1 MTGAGRTAVAPDALG
16 RWLRRALP
24 MVVALLGMLL
34 VFDLIAFGFGQAP
47 LTTLRRAVEG
57 SWGTPYGVGQLLFKA
72 TPLIFTGLAF
82 DLALR
87 AGLFN
92 IGTEGQLGAAS
103 LLAALCAAHLPASL
117 PWPLGV
123 VVTLLVAA
131 AAGALVALPP
141 ALMRARLGVH
151 EIISGIMMNR
161 IVDVLLPWVLGAVLV
176 STTLRTPDIIAGAA
190 LPRLERTHGSAVS
203 VAFPLAVATVFAV
216 HWALRRSR
224 AGREMRW
231 VGLGAEACRA
241 EGIDVPRRILG
252 AMLLSGAVAALAMS
266 GTVLGYKGY
275 YELGLG
281 AGTGFSG
288 IVVAMLGRGNPLGI
302 VLAAVL
308 LGTLEQAGFAI
319 NARVPKEAMDVVE
332 AVAIVLVAIAYRQT
346 GAARRRAPPAA
357 APPAAPSSAAPAAAA
372 ATEGAP

>member
-1 MTGAGRTAVAPDALG
+1 VGRNEAVT
-16 RWLRRALP
+16 RWLWRALP

-34 VFDLIAFGFGQAP
+34 VFDLIAFAFGQAP
-47 LTTLRRAVEG
+47 LATLRRAAEG

-103 LLAALCAAHLPASL
+103 LVAALVAAHLPAWL

-123 VVTLLVAA
+123 VVALAVAA
-131 AAGALVALPP
+131 ATGALVALPP

-161 IVDVLLPWVLGAVLV
+161 IVEVLLPWVLGAVLV
-176 STTLRTPDIIAGAA
+176 SSTLRTPDILPSAA
-190 LPRLERTHGSAVS
+190 MPRLERVHGSAVS
-203 VAFPLAVATVFAV
+203 LAFVLAVVTAFGV
-216 HWALRRSR
+216 HWALVKSR

-241 EGIDVPRRILG
+241 EGVDVPRRVLG

-302 VLAAVL
+302 VVAAVL

-332 AVAIVLVAIAYRQT
+332 AVAIVLVAIAYRQA
-346 GAARRRAPPAA
+346 GAARQGRA
-357 APPAAPSSAAPAAAA
+357 PAAPSAE
-372 ATEGAP
+372 ATT

>member
-1 MTGAGRTAVAPDALG
+1 VTEPAPATQRSEGRNEAVT
-16 RWLRRALP
+16 RWLWRALP

-34 VFDLIAFGFGQAP
+34 VFDLIAFAFGQAP
-47 LTTLRRAVEG
+47 LSTLRRAAEG
-57 SWGTPYGVGQLLFKA
+57 SWGTPYGIGQLLFKA

-92 IGTEGQLGAAS
+92 IGSEGQLGAAS
-103 LLAALCAAHLPASL
+103 LVGALCAAHLPAWL

-123 VVTLLVAA
+123 VAALAVAA
-131 AAGALVALPP
+131 ATGALVALPP

-161 IVDVLLPWVLGAVLV
+161 IVEVLLPWVLGAVLV
-176 STTLRTPDIIAGAA
+176 SATLRTPDILPSAA
-190 LPRLERTHGSAVS
+190 MPRLERAHGSAVS
-203 VAFPLAVATVFAV
+203 LAFVLAVATAFGV
-216 HWALRRSR
+216 HWALVKSR

-231 VGLGAEACRA
+231 VGLGPEACRA
-241 EGIDVPRRILG
+241 EGVDVPRRVLG
-252 AMLLSGAVAALAMS
+252 AMLLSGAIAALAMS

-281 AGTGFSG
+281 AGAGVTGN
-288 IVVAMLGRGNPLGI
+288 VVAMLGRGSPVGI
-302 VLAAVL
+302 VVAAVL

-332 AVAIVLVAIAYRQT
+332 AVAIVLVAIADRQA
-346 GAARRRAPPAA
+346 GAARRGPTPAA
-357 APPAAPSSAAPAAAA
+357 RAGEA
-372 ATEGAP
+372 AT